1 MSLKYLGEQFDIHTG
16 GVDHIPTHH
25 ENEIAQSKGRT
36 GKIPAKTWMHV
47 EFLQVD
53 NGKMGKSLGNAY
65 TLDQLQEK
73 GIEPLAYKLF
83 CYTAHYRTKL
93 NFTFEIAKS
102 SQIAIDRLR
111 NGYLKHLNGTDIIN
125 NNIIEEYKKKFLE
138 TINDDL
144 NIPLAMSIIWEII
157 KSEKKSKQ
165 YAELLLDFDRVL
177 GLDLKNSKKYL
188 ESKEKIIEHLKKY
201 ELELVDFKG
210 LEVNDYGGVITF

>member
-1 MSLKYLGEQFDIHTG
+1 M
-16 GVDHIPTHH
+16 
-25 ENEIAQSKGRT
+25 
-36 GKIPAKTWMHV
+36 
-47 EFLQVD
+47 
-53 NGKMGKSLGNAY
+53 
-65 TLDQLQEK
+65 
-73 GIEPLAYKLF
+73 AYKLF

-157 KSEKKSKQ
+157 KK
-165 YAELLLDFDRVL
+165 
-177 GLDLKNSKKYL
+177 
-188 ESKEKIIEHLKKY
+188 
-201 ELELVDFKG
+201 
-210 LEVNDYGGVITF
+210 